1 MAGTIRAKN
10 YIHIYLYLWGI
21 SKKQQWSYIQ
31 TIYKKLN
38 IDISELLIFYLVEI
52 CMYLQKTVN
61 WSKFVDPNITENS
74 GKSGICSY
82 MIKKKNNLKD

>member
-10 YIHIYLYLWGI
+10 YIHIYLYLWAI
-21 SKKQQWSYIQ
+21 SKKQQCSYIQ

-61 WSKFVDPNITENS
+61 WSKFVDPNFTENS
-74 GKSGICSY
+74 GKIGNLFIY
-82 MIKKKNNLKD
+82 DLKKKNNL